1 MMAFWPLLVV
11 SSLFMLLDWLAVWR
25 CWVSVETFAKPG
37 VMIVLMAWFW
47 ETTQLAPPAGWFL
60 VGLFFSL
67 AGDILLLPPA
77 VRFMPGLAAFLLGHL
92 AYLTGFNQSLPPFS
106 WGILPII
113 AVLGAAAAW
122 LYRRVS
128 AALARHNTGPVL
140 LAAVTVYSLALTLM
154 AISASLTLVRPEWGL
169 VPALIT
175 TAGALL
181 FFASDSMLALDRF
194 VAPIPNGRV
203 YIHATYHLGQ
213 LGLVFGLALHL
224 AK

>member
-1 MMAFWPLLVV
+1 
-11 SSLFMLLDWLAVWR
+11 
-25 CWVSVETFAKPG
+25 VETFAKPA

-67 AGDILLLPPA
+67 MGDIFLLPPA
-77 VRFMPGLAAFLLGHL
+77 VRFMPGLAAFLLGHI
-92 AYLTGFNQSLPPFS
+92 AYLTGFNQSLPPLS
-106 WGILPII
+106 WGILPIV
-113 AVLGAAAAW
+113 AVLTAAAVW

-128 AALARHNTGPVL
+128 AALERHHGGTVL
-140 LAAVTVYSLALTLM
+140 PAAVGVYSLALTLM
-154 AISASLTLVRPEWGL
+154 VISASLTLVRPDWSL
-169 VPALIT
+169 FPALVT

-203 YIHATYHLGQ
+203 FIHATYHLAQ
-213 LGLVFGLALHL
+213 LGLVLGLASHL
-224 AK
+224 V

>member
-11 SSLFMLLDWLAVWR
+11 AGLFMLLDWLAVWR
-25 CWVSVETFAKPG
+25 CWVSVETFAKPA

-67 AGDILLLPPA
+67 MGDILLLPPA
-77 VRFMPGLAAFLLGHL
+77 VRFMPGLAAFLLGHI
-92 AYLTGFNQSLPPFS
+92 AYLTGFNQSLPPLS
-106 WGILPII
+106 WGILPIV
-113 AVLGAAAAW
+113 AVLTAAAIW
-122 LYRRVS
+122 LYRRIS
-128 AALARHNTGPVL
+128 AALDRRHSTPVL
-140 LAAVTVYSLALTLM
+140 RAAVGVYSLALTLM
-154 AISASLTLVRPEWGL
+154 AISASLTLLRPDWGL
-169 VPALIT
+169 VPALVT

-181 FFASDSMLALDRF
+181 FFASDSMLALNRF
-194 VAPIPNGRV
+194 VAPIPHGRV

-213 LGLVFGLALHL
+213 LGIALGLASQL